1 MKVGINCHKDYS
13 HIMGNSQGLSHGD
26 VTLVINGVTIEIPI
40 GFYTKKGHLR
50 KKYMSVVAKAILQAR
65 GNRRVVV
72 AA

>member
-1 MKVGINCHKDYS
+1 MKVGMDCHKDYS
-13 HIMGNSQGLSHGD
+13 HIMGNSQNISHGD

-50 KKYMSVVAKAILQAR
+50 KKYMSVVAEAILQAR
-65 GNRRVVV
+65 GKHRVII